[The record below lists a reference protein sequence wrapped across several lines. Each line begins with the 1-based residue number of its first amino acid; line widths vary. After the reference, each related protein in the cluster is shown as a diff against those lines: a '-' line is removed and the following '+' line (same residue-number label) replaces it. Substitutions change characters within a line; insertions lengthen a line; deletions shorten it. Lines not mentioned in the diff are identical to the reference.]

1 MSKYY
6 INYDEQATI
15 NYCFLFCLYCISAK
29 DNNNKLSNTIIY
41 KNLNELSATIKSR
54 CNYNISVSTI
64 SRILKDTDRYKNYFI
79 VNTAKNTIT
88 LNNNFRKGSAA
99 SNKFITLSDKEIN
112 FLIAQDNKLL
122 NKYYL
127 YLKYYCGYSKSK
139 QIDTTA
145 NQILS
150 AIGYSN
156 NCGNNKNNLCKFNS
170 LLTEQGFITISKFK
184 DEKGFCRNL
193 YRMSL

>member
-6 INYDEQATI
+6 INYDEQANI

-29 DNNNKLSNTIIY
+29 DHNKRINNTIIY
-41 KNLNELSATIKSR
+41 KNINDLSATIKCK

-64 SRILKDTDRYKNYFI
+64 SRILKDTDKYKNYFT
-79 VNTAKNTIT
+79 VNTAENTII
-88 LNNNFRKGSAA
+88 LNNNFKKGSAA
-99 SNKFITLSDKEIN
+99 SNKFITLSDREIN
-112 FLIAQDNKLL
+112 FLIEQDNKML

-150 AIGYSN
+150 AIGYSI
-156 NCGNNKNNLCKFNS
+156 NCGNNKNNLCKFNA
-170 LLTEQGFITISKFK
+170 LLTEQGFITITKFN
-184 DEKGFCRNL
+184 DDKGYYRNL